1 MLKIILDFYAMASE
15 ALKSGVPLSKIKSL
29 PVVGEI
35 AQMKRLPEQEFLEK
49 EKELESLIQKSMREL
64 AK

>member
-1 MLKIILDFYAMASE
+1 
-15 ALKSGVPLSKIKSL
+15 VPLSKIKSL

-49 EKELESLIQKSMREL
+49 EKELESLLQKSVQEL